1 MAEQMYISPNGI
13 AKAVSGFYFG
23 DQNNIAHSVVAAYF
37 GDENNIAQLFQLGKT
52 PLPEDLVLSLVD
64 FEYIDN
70 GDGTVTIT
78 AWKHTLN
85 GVDSTIMRVPD
96 DARIIL

>member
-1 MAEQMYISPNGI
+1 MKATFENAEKVFTTVNGVQKVVDSIYQTINGVYVKIYPNI
-13 AKAVSGFYFG
+13 
-23 DQNNIAHSVVAAYF
+23 I
-37 GDENNIAQLFQLGKT
+37 
-52 PLPEDLVLSLVD
+52 PLPEDLVLLLID

-85 GVDSTIMRVPD
+85 GIDSTIMHVPD
-96 DARIIL
+96 DARIIF

>member
-1 MAEQMYISPNGI
+1 MKATFENADKVFTTVNGI
-13 AKAVSGFYFG
+13 QK
-23 DQNNIAHSVVAAYF
+23 VVDSIYQTIN
-37 GDENNIAQLFQLGKT
+37 GVYVKIYPNTI
-52 PLPEDLVLSLVD
+52 PLPEDLVLLLID

-85 GVDSTIMRVPD
+85 GVASTIMRVPD

>member
-1 MAEQMYISPNGI
+1 MSTITNTYFENADKVFATVNGVQKVVDSI
-13 AKAVSGFYFG
+13 YQTINGVQVKIYSGY
-23 DQNNIAHSVVAAYF
+23 S
-37 GDENNIAQLFQLGKT
+37 
-52 PLPEDLVLSLVD
+52 LPEDLVLSLVD

-78 AWKHTLN
+78 AWKHTSN
-85 GVDSTIMRVPD
+85 GVNSTIMRVPD

>member
-1 MAEQMYISPNGI
+1 MKATFENADKVFTTVNGVQKIVDSIYQTINGI
-13 AKAVSGFYFG
+13 YIKIYP
-23 DQNNIAHSVVAAYF
+23 NRI
-37 GDENNIAQLFQLGKT
+37 

-96 DARIIL
+96 DSRIIL

>member
-1 MAEQMYISPNGI
+1 MNTTFENADKVFTTVNGI
-13 AKAVSGFYFG
+13 QKAVDSIYQTVNGVYVK
-23 DQNNIAHSVVAAYF
+23 IYSSA
-37 GDENNIAQLFQLGKT
+37 I
-52 PLPEDLVLSLVD
+52 PLPEDLVLLLID

-85 GVDSTIMRVPD
+85 GEDSTIMHVPD